1 MGEHQITSGE
11 VVVETTDG
19 DKVYPIGKEQPQTR
33 SRMRLYAAE
42 ADQTGEGSIVINLGG
57 QIAVKKVTLRITG
70 TSNQGYLAE
79 ISKVEFVND
88 MEKRI
93 PDTQWDTPENLQ
105 AESGDKSF
113 TLTWNACVNVTGY
126 EVEITYDGK
135 TQNIREAG
143 NELQV
148 KNFMNNKLVNNQ
160 VYH

>member
-1 MGEHQITSGE
+1 MPLEEFASLWENIRLPPVK

-70 TSNQGYLAE
+70 HIKPGNLAE

-88 MEKRI
+88 MENVFRI
-93 PDTQWDTPENLQ
+93 R
-105 AESGDKSF
+105 SGIPLR
-113 TLTWNACVNVTGY
+113 TCR
-126 EVEITYDGK
+126 
-135 TQNIREAG
+135 QNPG
-143 NELQV
+143 TSPLP
-148 KNFMNNKLVNNQ
+148 
-160 VYH
+160 

>member
-1 MGEHQITSGE
+1 MEIGFNLLTREQQEKDKSVPLEEIRITMGEHQITSGE

-70 TSNQGYLAE
+70 TSNQGNLAE

-105 AESGDKSF
+105 ANPGTSP
-113 TLTWNACVNVTGY
+113 LP
-126 EVEITYDGK
+126 
-135 TQNIREAG
+135 
-143 NELQV
+143 
-148 KNFMNNKLVNNQ
+148 
-160 VYH
+160 